1 MYSLVFIPFNC
12 EKVCA
17 NDFKILVHVGGEG
30 GSHMNQKKKKEIIL
44 INKFTLKKHVLSQR
58 TLC

>member
-30 GSHMNQKKKKEIIL
+30 GSHMNQKKKKR
-44 INKFTLKKHVLSQR
+44 NYSN
-58 TLC
+58 